1 MLETVQILHVKYM
14 PATNTSASPTQTS
27 DKSCKQRG
35 EGWPAWSESDVPF
48 VAGGGW
54 RDTSTTAAPS
64 ARLQGGGQ
72 RMDPQ
77 TDRQTPTEKYNPPKL
92 WKVSN

>member
-1 MLETVQILHVKYM
+1 MVKIPNAYLASMCPKQMSSHFRISPYHSPLTMLETVQILHVKYM

-48 VAGGGW
+48 VVGGGW
-54 RDTSTTAAPS
+54 
-64 ARLQGGGQ
+64 
-72 RMDPQ
+72 
-77 TDRQTPTEKYNPPKL
+77 
-92 WKVSN
+92 